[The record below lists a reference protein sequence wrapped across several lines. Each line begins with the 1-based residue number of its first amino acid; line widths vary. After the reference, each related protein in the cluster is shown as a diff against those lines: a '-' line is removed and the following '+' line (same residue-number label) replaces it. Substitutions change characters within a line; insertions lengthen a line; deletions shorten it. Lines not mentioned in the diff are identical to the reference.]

1 MLTMVKTKY
10 LKKLQEYWIE
20 DLKEFWTRKMDVQCV
35 KPHAQD
41 QSKQSTNQ
49 QGFQLIKRSLNI
61 LKHTTIPFL
70 LHYPHQECRH

>member
-10 LKKLQEYWIE
+10 LKILQEHRIE

-41 QSKQSTNQ
+41 QIKQSTNQ

-70 LHYPHQECRH
+70 LHYPHQACRH